1 MLKRASTG
9 SRALPGAVRRVYSGV
24 SARIMRRKEYT
35 DLGVLPHDNPGSR
48 NVPRDHVKRT
58 VMGTYTSYLLW
69 FNWFFYHSSS
79 YNFSTENF
87 QGLPPEA
94 IPAFLQNL
102 QNSAGYNIAKPIARP
117 AAYHPY
123 HRPSHQPPQRHL
135 PPNAHHTLQ
144 QLFYRGPYLTG
155 EFERS
160 FFFYFFFYLFF
171 LFLFFSPPFFVFF
184 FFLFLFIYLFQY
196 EIHPSRVKRRN
207 RKKARGSRHF
217 QLCRVEKVN
226 EQTPHTVR

>member
-1 MLKRASTG
+1 MKNK
-9 SRALPGAVRRVYSGV
+9 SGNN
-24 SARIMRRKEYT
+24 RNNH
-35 DLGVLPHDNPGSR
+35 PHFI
-48 NVPRDHVKRT
+48 K
-58 VMGTYTSYLLW
+58 
-69 FNWFFYHSSS
+69 YHKISP
-79 YNFSTENF
+79 FCADNF

-155 EFERS
+155 NARRIIRKEKKRKDH
-160 FFFYFFFYLFF
+160 
-171 LFLFFSPPFFVFF
+171 
-184 FFLFLFIYLFQY
+184 
-196 EIHPSRVKRRN
+196 EI
-207 RKKARGSRHF
+207 
-217 QLCRVEKVN
+217 
-226 EQTPHTVR
+226 

>member
-1 MLKRASTG
+1 
-9 SRALPGAVRRVYSGV
+9 
-24 SARIMRRKEYT
+24 MRKTLSLCT
-35 DLGVLPHDNPGSR
+35 D
-48 NVPRDHVKRT
+48 
-58 VMGTYTSYLLW
+58 
-69 FNWFFYHSSS
+69 
-79 YNFSTENF
+79 NF

-155 EFERS
+155 KTLHAKLLLS
-160 FFFYFFFYLFF
+160 LHDNKLIYYFIL
-171 LFLFFSPPFFVFF
+171 
-184 FFLFLFIYLFQY
+184 I
-196 EIHPSRVKRRN
+196 EH
-207 RKKARGSRHF
+207 
-217 QLCRVEKVN
+217 
-226 EQTPHTVR
+226 

>member
-1 MLKRASTG
+1 MIKVPRRDSIRTWSVNFDG
-9 SRALPGAVRRVYSGV
+9 RDSRAAYSFEYI
-24 SARIMRRKEYT
+24 ARPRGTSERSDETISPDRI
-35 DLGVLPHDNPGSR
+35 SR
-48 NVPRDHVKRT
+48 CEDTFVHLCVD
-58 VMGTYTSYLLW
+58 
-69 FNWFFYHSSS
+69 
-79 YNFSTENF
+79 NF

-155 EFERS
+155 ERTENGLRAS
-160 FFFYFFFYLFF
+160 RRIEGLRVARRPGMIYF
-171 LFLFFSPPFFVFF
+171 
-184 FFLFLFIYLFQY
+184 I
-196 EIHPSRVKRRN
+196 N
-207 RKKARGSRHF
+207 
-217 QLCRVEKVN
+217 
-226 EQTPHTVR
+226 

>member
-1 MLKRASTG
+1 MPRFTFIFGFVCERAKFICSPIERVVKYLWRHWTKIRTRRSKSNFLDRVSTC
-9 SRALPGAVRRVYSGV
+9 
-24 SARIMRRKEYT
+24 
-35 DLGVLPHDNPGSR
+35 
-48 NVPRDHVKRT
+48 NVCFICAD
-58 VMGTYTSYLLW
+58 
-69 FNWFFYHSSS
+69 
-79 YNFSTENF
+79 NF

-155 EFERS
+155 KEK
-160 FFFYFFFYLFF
+160 
-171 LFLFFSPPFFVFF
+171 
-184 FFLFLFIYLFQY
+184 
-196 EIHPSRVKRRN
+196 KRRSRLRN
-207 RKKARGSRHF
+207 RERKKICRRSLPVRDIIATRGAIFRGIRVLYSRRKKF
-217 QLCRVEKVN
+217 SSMNRIELCS
-226 EQTPHTVR
+226 